1 MMNEGRKSGWQLL
14 PMDDEGAGILAY
26 AVSHGEISAE
36 DIAPIWR
43 RFSDASESGNKIR
56 IYAEMHAMPD
66 ISGGIILEKL
76 TNLKTI
82 MTTVERF
89 ALVGDYGWL
98 EIYTKLVDP
107 ITKAEIRHFTMD
119 QSEEAKNWIWE

>member
-1 MMNEGRKSGWQLL
+1 MTWSECGR
-14 PMDDEGAGILAY
+14 
-26 AVSHGEISAE
+26 
-36 DIAPIWR
+36 PIWR
-43 RFSDASESGNKIR
+43 RFADAAESGNKIR
-56 IYAEMHAMPD
+56 IYAEMHAMPNV
-66 ISGGIILEKL
+66 SGGIILEKL